1 MINYID
7 KLRMAA
13 TLMVFLLHSLLFTG
27 KNFPMQDIL
36 KDSGGTLYFL
46 LLHGAQ
52 FGYFLY

>member
-7 KLRMAA
+7 KLRIAA